1 MVATASYEHRA
12 GLKLCLRSGSV
23 LSGKRPRPS
32 LGAFAAALPPVV
44 LLARPPGAARLSL
57 RLIERLG
64 FGGDA
69 RGPWEAAAIVKRGM
83 R

>member
-1 MVATASYEHRA
+1 M
-12 GLKLCLRSGSV
+12 
-23 LSGKRPRPS
+23 
-32 LGAFAAALPPVV
+32 GAFAAAFPPAV

-69 RGPWEAAAIVKRGM
+69 RGAREKALRS
-83 R
+83 